1 MKQCAVGSTA
11 AALLLVLLPRGT
23 HALRGLADTAGLH
36 GAHADNLGVDGR
48 GDAVVHLAVELGEHV
63 GCWGKEMGDDG
74 GSVPRF
80 WTGVV
85 GSAMGGNDVRSIATR
100 TLDGFASDRTI
111 RRGVSARASPG
122 TPRVGGVF
130 FLGLQTHSRR
140 RRTPG
145 DRGWPRTRRCCERG
159 SASPPCPW
167 APWSRRTRR
176 TRA

>member
-85 GSAMGGNDVRSIATR
+85 GSAMG
-100 TLDGFASDRTI
+100 
-111 RRGVSARASPG
+111 
-122 TPRVGGVF
+122 
-130 FLGLQTHSRR
+130 
-140 RRTPG
+140 
-145 DRGWPRTRRCCERG
+145 
-159 SASPPCPW
+159 
-167 APWSRRTRR
+167 
-176 TRA
+176 

>member
-1 MKQCAVGSTA
+1 MKQCAV

-23 HALRGLADTAGLH
+23 HALRGLADTTSLH

-63 GCWGKEMGDDG
+63 GCWEKEMGDVVG
-74 GSVPRF
+74 QCLGSGRAWWDPR
-80 WTGVV
+80 WGKTTGV
-85 GSAMGGNDVRSIATR
+85 RS
-100 TLDGFASDRTI
+100 
-111 RRGVSARASPG
+111 RRGHWTITRVIERSAEASVLARRPGRRAS
-122 TPRVGGVF
+122 GGVF

-159 SASPPCPW
+159 IASPPCPW

>member
-1 MKQCAVGSTA
+1 MKQCAV

-23 HALRGLADTAGLH
+23 HALRGLADTTSLH

-63 GCWGKEMGDDG
+63 GCGGWRKGGDV
-74 GSVPRF
+74 GSVSL
-80 WTGVV
+80 VLK
-85 GSAMGGNDVRSIATR
+85 GSACGRDGVRRSRRNGDAAPHRCRPRSIAR
-100 TLDGFASDRTI
+100 TK
-111 RRGVSARASPG
+111 RGRARVAAG
-122 TPRVGGVF
+122 AARGGCF
-130 FLGLQTHSRR
+130 FLGLHTHSRR

-167 APWSRRTRR
+167 APWSRRPRR